1 MNNKKALVIDGNSLM
16 YRMFYAT
23 KNLADYAVM
32 NNIIPVNAVKLMLET
47 CLKLHNQNYD
57 YCLVAFDYGK
67 KTFRHNQFKEY
78 KDGRQQMPIELVNQI
93 PLIKKSLEMIGFK
106 HIALQDYEADD
117 LIGTFCNLMSK
128 NSIHV
133 DVYSSDKD
141 MLQLVNDFTYVHLI
155 KSGLTNIIIN
165 TVDNFSNLN
174 FGLTPN
180 QIIDYKAIVGD
191 KSDNICG
198 VKGIGEKTGIEL
210 LVKYKSLENIY
221 KNLNLLSKSLQT
233 KFIDSKENAE
243 IFQKIIAINC
253 NVQSDIF
260 SEIENF
266 KINQIDT
273 NALKN
278 FLHEYKIKNLEKYL
292 LSEQIKLF

>member
-23 KNLADYAVM
+23 RKLAEYAVM

-47 CLKLHNQNYD
+47 CLKLRNQNYD

-67 KTFRHNQFKEY
+67 KTFRHEQFKEY
-78 KDGRQQMPIELVNQI
+78 KDGRHQMPIELVNQI
-93 PLIKKSLEMIGFK
+93 PLIKKSLEMIGFM

-128 NSIHV
+128 NQIHV

-141 MLQLVNDFTYVHLI
+141 MLQLVNEYTYVHLI
-155 KSGLTNIIIN
+155 KSGLTNIVIN
-165 TVDNFSNLN
+165 TIDNFSNLN
-174 FGLTPN
+174 FGLKPN

-198 VKGIGEKTGIEL
+198 IKGVGEKTGIEL
-210 LVKYKSLENIY
+210 LIKYKSLENIY
-221 KNLNLLSKSLQT
+221 QNLNLLSKSLQT
-233 KFIDSKENAE
+233 KFIESKEEAK
-243 IFQKIIAINC
+243 IFQQIVAINC

-260 SEIENF
+260 SEVQNF
-266 KINQIDT
+266 KINQINT
-273 NALKN
+273 NALRQ
-278 FLHEYKIKNLEKYL
+278 FLLEYKINNLEKYL
-292 LSEQIKLF
+292 VSEQTRLF

>member
-47 CLKLHNQNYD
+47 CLKLRNQNYD
-57 YCLVAFDYGK
+57 YCLVAFDHGK

-198 VKGIGEKTGIEL
+198 VKGVGEKTGIEL

>member
-23 KNLADYAVM
+23 KNLADYAIM

-47 CLKLHNQNYD
+47 CLKLRNQNYD

-117 LIGTFCNLMSK
+117 LIGTFCSLMSK

-198 VKGIGEKTGIEL
+198 IKGVGEKTGIEL